1 MNSLKTYS
9 SRKLSFL
16 IASYLIAIPGTQAEP
31 TGMLREIITPAATQ
45 MANIL
50 RVLHRCQ
57 GRY

>member
-16 IASYLIAIPGTQAEP
+16 SASYLIAIPGAQAEP

-45 MANIL
+45 RANIL

>member
-9 SRKLSFL
+9 SIKLSFL
-16 IASYLIAIPGTQAEP
+16 IASYLIAIPGAQAEP

>member
-1 MNSLKTYS
+1 MNSLKAYS

-16 IASYLIAIPGTQAEP
+16 IASYLFAIPGAQSESTA
-31 TGMLREIITPAATQ
+31 MLREIITPAATQ
-45 MANIL
+45 RANIL